1 MINLNILKERNIW
14 EMIVDFPIV
23 LIRILFYNQF
33 YTLCSPVLKNFKRGS
48 LNERV

>member
-23 LIRILFYNQF
+23 LIGILLYNGMGTF
-33 YTLCSPVLKNFKRGS
+33 PKVPPFNS
-48 LNERV
+48 LI